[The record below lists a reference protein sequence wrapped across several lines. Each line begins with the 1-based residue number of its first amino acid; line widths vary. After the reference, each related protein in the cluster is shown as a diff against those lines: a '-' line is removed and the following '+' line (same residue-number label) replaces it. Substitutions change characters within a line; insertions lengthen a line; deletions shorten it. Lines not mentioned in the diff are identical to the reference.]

1 MLHGKVLPNL
11 SRWSI
16 FSSCL
21 LIAGVCGLTTAFGLI
36 SPSLESDLHF
46 SASEIALVA
55 SFGNLGTFSGFL
67 AGLMI
72 DELGP
77 RRAVFIGSVFIWF
90 GLFMIWMSVE
100 KHIASSVASLCIFI
114 YIAQLGSATMSQAS
128 SSTAM
133 LIMPSSVHGE
143 VASIAKAYYGIAGG
157 VLSSI
162 AGTFYAD
169 KESGFIFFA
178 SIFMPLG
185 TAFGGLFLELL
196 PENMISFDAE
206 KQANIS
212 TSLKPYYTHFV
223 VLVSMIVIATA
234 LYLSDSGGAIVQ
246 KLFGTIVIFWI
257 TSVVVLKYLYYP
269 GSGIGTS
276 NLSPEQFQEDC
287 TPNYTESSMAHGLNG
302 DSESEPVPHPLHTYT
317 QPSIAQEEAIN
328 YEMQAH
334 ALAEARDAKVRGK
347 HLNTKR
353 DTAGEALD
361 AHILPP
367 ELHDSQ
373 DCRVSTFRA
382 SLASQYQ
389 NKYGKDLNVSALYVL
404 TLLRLMTLAVVG
416 DVANW
421 TVLCHFHHPSH
432 TLRWLLTAD

>member
-1 MLHGKVLPNL
+1 MSGTMLHGKVLPNL

-169 KESGFIFFA
+169 KESGFILFA

-185 TAFGGLFLELL
+185 TAFGGIFLELL
-196 PENMISFDAE
+196 PENMISFNAE

-212 TSLKPYYTHFV
+212 TSLKPYYTHFI
-223 VLVSMIVIATA
+223 VLVLVIVIATA
-234 LYLSDSGGAIVQ
+234 LYLSDSGGAILQ
-246 KLFGTIVIFWI
+246 KLFGTVVIFWI
-257 TSVVVLKYLYYP
+257 TSVVVLKFLYSP
-269 GSGIGTS
+269 GSSSTGRGTPNIS
-276 NLSPEQFQEDC
+276 QERFQEDC
-287 TPNYTESSMAHGLNG
+287 TPNYTESSTAHGING
-302 DSESEPVPHPLHTYT
+302 DSECEPVPHPLHTHT
-317 QPSIAQEEAIN
+317 QPSIADEEAIN

-334 ALAEARDAKVRGK
+334 ALAEAHDAKVRAK
-347 HLNTKR
+347 HLNTQR
-353 DTAGEALD
+353 GAAGEALD

-389 NKYGKDLNVSALYVL
+389 NKYGKDLNVS
-404 TLLRLMTLAVVG
+404 G
-416 DVANW
+416 
-421 TVLCHFHHPSH
+421 LC
-432 TLRWLLTAD
+432 A